1 MIIRATIL
9 EMASSEILGHIPAN
23 LYEEVKAKDPHPVF
37 RAYCIG
43 HEGISQG
50 KVVGKG
56 DMVKRWFASAID
68 KIVEKLRY
76 GTKLFHEHGK
86 SNVHEGRG
94 VIGHIVGK
102 AKSIIKDNLSA
113 IAIAYIKPE
122 FRDLKLDVASIEA
135 DVILNDDQ
143 DRGIYDANVE
153 NITGIALGNSSV
165 NRPGFPGAEL
175 LSQIQ
180 AFADQSQ
187 FQQGG
192 TGDMEITISGV
203 RDFIKAGS
211 LKPGDL
217 FGLGDLTK
225 DPMVEEHVAAE
236 IKKAVT
242 GEYEHRKRD
251 EEGFDKTKDKLIKDH
266 EKAVKE
272 KDDLITKLQG
282 ENIQSKTTSWLEA
295 QKEKR
300 ELDEEQMKFIAR
312 NLPKFKPEDVE
323 KAEDEFGK
331 FLDDQIDELG
341 GIKKDVFG
349 VEPPEKKKEKIPG
362 GEAGGGEKKGDE
374 VIEDMAL
381 DEEEK

>member
-9 EMASSEILGHIPAN
+9 EMASSEIMEHIPAS
-23 LYEEVKAKDPHPVF
+23 LYEAVKAKDPHPLF
-37 RAYCIG
+37 RAYCVG

-56 DMVKRWFASAID
+56 DMVKRWFASAIN
-68 KIVEKLRY
+68 KIVEKLQY

-94 VIGHIVGK
+94 IIGHIVGK
-102 AKSIIKDNLSA
+102 AKSIINDSLSA

-122 FRDLKLDVASIEA
+122 FRDLNLDVASIEA
-135 DVILNDDQ
+135 DVVLNDD
-143 DRGIYDANVE
+143 RNSGIYDANVE

-165 NRPGFPGAEL
+165 NRPGFPGATL

-180 AFADQSQ
+180 AFAGQSQ
-187 FQQGG
+187 FDEGG
-192 TGDMEITISGV
+192 RDVEITIKGV
-203 RDFIKAGS
+203 RDFINAGN

-272 KDDLITKLQG
+272 KDELITKLQG
-282 ENIQSKTTSWLEA
+282 ENIQSKTATWLEA

-300 ELDEEQMKFIAR
+300 ELDEEQMKFINR
-312 NLPKFKPEDVE
+312 NLTKFKPEDVE

-331 FLDDQIDELG
+331 FLDDQIDELS

-349 VEPPEKKKEKIPG
+349 VAPPEKKEKAPG
-362 GEAGGGEKKGDE
+362 GEVKGKEKTGSE
-374 VIEDMAL
+374 VVEDMAL
-381 DEEEK
+381 EGDEEK